1 LKILI
6 DVVYTNRPRVCS
18 TSYLAW
24 EIIRE
29 LISWRDD
36 LFFYVL
42 YPPHNMSDDDWEFMR
57 QYPDRVTL
65 LPLAQST
72 SDRMS
77 EEYMLRNALRFYL
90 NPWCAHTWDADVVL
104 SSRIPVLKHYRV
116 HSARELGKSMRSHRL
131 FLGLE
136 EMPILP
142 FRDTVAWSDFMYP
155 DTLMSYGLLD
165 GVLVNN
171 QWTKKAMRPVLKEVL
186 SVSWQKRVLDNLH
199 EVIPV
204 RLERLTLKKEMYQ
217 PGKDF
222 EVAFV
227 GRMTSTRNFRDVVD
241 LFRKHFSYPIG
252 PNRDKVK
259 FRVSTNSMAMG
270 GAEPDDMDF
279 LEIQMNDRPKFH
291 QFLAGAHVA
300 VNLTSVEDFS
310 LSTYET
316 LRAGVPIIVYREP
329 WNEFLGP
336 DYPFRAA
343 NEKEAYALISAFTA
357 KYDQMY
363 DKFRRWEETTWAS
376 YVAGPL
382 NVTTSEVLRDLIG
395 NFESKRRQLIAD
407 TGVGG
412 SYKERVSS
420 IPAKEGKIDLTEYIR
435 ETGRM
440 LDQVEDHFSLTIGR
454 VPSTLMLK
462 LMAETVGYRDTNQVG
477 VMRKV

>member
-1 LKILI
+1 
-6 DVVYTNRPRVCS
+6 
-18 TSYLAW
+18 
-24 EIIRE
+24 
-29 LISWRDD
+29 
-36 LFFYVL
+36 
-42 YPPHNMSDDDWEFMR
+42 
-57 QYPDRVTL
+57 
-65 LPLAQST
+65 
-72 SDRMS
+72 
-77 EEYMLRNALRFYL
+77 
-90 NPWCAHTWDADVVL
+90 
-104 SSRIPVLKHYRV
+104 
-116 HSARELGKSMRSHRL
+116 LGKAMRSHRL

-155 DTLMSYGLLD
+155 DTLISYGLLD

-204 RLERLTLKKEMYQ
+204 RLERLNLKQDLYQ
-217 PGKDF
+217 SGTDF

-227 GRMTSTRNFRDVVD
+227 GRMTSTRNFTGVVD
-241 LFRKHFSYPIG
+241 LFRKQFSYPIG

-270 GAEPDDMDF
+270 GAEPDDIDF
-279 LEIQMNDRPKFH
+279 LDIQMNDRPKFH
-291 QFLAGAHVA
+291 QFLQGAHLA

-316 LRAGVPIIVYREP
+316 LKAGVPIIVYQEP

-343 NEKEAYALISAFTA
+343 NEKEAYALVSACAA
-357 KYDQMY
+357 KYEVMY
-363 DKFRRWEETTWAS
+363 QRFRHWEETYWAD
-376 YVAGPL
+376 YVAGPM
-382 NVTTSEVLRDLIG
+382 NVTTSEVLQKLISD
-395 NFESKRRQLIAD
+395 FEVKRRQLIAD

-412 SYKERVSS
+412 SYKDRVST
-420 IPAKEGKIDLTEYIR
+420 IPAEDGQIDLTQHIR

-440 LDQVEDHFSLTIGR
+440 LDLVEEHFSLTIGR

-462 LMAETVGYRDTNQVG
+462 LMAETLGYRDTNTVG
-477 VMRKV
+477 VMRRV